1 MILKAVMEQKKGSM
15 GWWDGSVG
23 KTPAK
28 PDDLSSGSRTHMGTG
43 EN

>member
-1 MILKAVMEQKKGSM
+1 MILKAVIKQKKGSM

-23 KTPAK
+23 KAPAT
-28 PDDLSSGSRTHMGTG
+28 PDDLSSGSKTHMGIG